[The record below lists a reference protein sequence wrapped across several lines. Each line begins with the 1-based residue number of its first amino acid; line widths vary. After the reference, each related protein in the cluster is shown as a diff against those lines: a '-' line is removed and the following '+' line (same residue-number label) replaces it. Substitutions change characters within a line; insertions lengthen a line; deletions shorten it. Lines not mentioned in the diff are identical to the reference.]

1 MKKRVFSLTGLL
13 LSGLMCFG
21 AVGCGSSK
29 DKDNGVTDSEYSE
42 NLPEEEQGYFKN
54 ISPTNGKEICIVN
67 DEMENF
73 LEQDEL
79 IGELVDAYVTNTD
92 NFAPRSIEFSWSCEK
107 AILGYTLTIA
117 TDENFTENVT
127 VCNVVGD
134 SVLIE
139 NPYTGCE
146 YFWKLSATTESG
158 ELLKSEIFS
167 FKVKS
172 TPRPVYIDGVS
183 NTRDLGGYNVAN
195 GRVKQG
201 MIYRTAKFDDITPEG
216 KIMASEGLKIKT
228 DLDLRN
234 VGEGSAGAQS
244 PLGCENYL
252 RLTSPYYSI
261 FSADQ
266 KAQVR
271 EIMKVFADESNY
283 PIAMHCSLGRD
294 RTGTIAFLLNALLG
308 VERGDLRADYFLS
321 CFSKAGTALDGASY
335 VVLERNFESMYD
347 QIDVTYDGE
356 SYAKKVEAYLLSAG
370 VTMEEL
376 NEIKRIM
383 LE

>member
-1 MKKRVFSLTGLL
+1 M
-13 LSGLMCFG
+13 
-21 AVGCGSSK
+21 
-29 DKDNGVTDSEYSE
+29 TDSEYSAS
-42 NLPEEEQGYFKN
+42 LPEEGQGAFKN
-54 ISPTNGKEICIVN
+54 ISPRKGKEICIVN

-79 IGELVDAYVTNTD
+79 VGELVDAYVTNTD
-92 NFAPRSIEFSWSCEK
+92 NFAPKSIALSWECEE
-107 AILGYTLTIA
+107 TLTA
-117 TDENFTENVT
+117 CTVT
-127 VCNVVGD
+127 VASDEAFTKNVMVYND
-134 SVLIE
+134 ALNNLSVIE
-139 NPYTGCE
+139 NAYVNCE
-146 YFWKLSATTESG
+146 YFWKISATTESG
-158 ELLKSEIFS
+158 ELLESEIFS
-167 FKVKS
+167 FKVKA

-183 NTRDLGGYNVAN
+183 NTRDLGGYATPN

-201 MIYRTAKFDDITPEG
+201 MVYRTAKFDDITPT
-216 KIMASEGLKIKT
+216 GLLIANERLGIKM

-261 FSADQ
+261 FTADQ

-271 EIMKVFADESNY
+271 EIMKVFADETKY

-308 VERGDLRADYFLS
+308 VERADLRTDYFLS
-321 CFSKAGTALDGASY
+321 CFSKAGTALDGTSY

-347 QIDVTYDGE
+347 QIYATYSGE
-356 SYAKKVEAYLLSAG
+356 SYAEKVEAYLLSAG
-370 VTMEEL
+370 VTAEEL